1 MMRLKPQN
9 ERRYRNASP
18 HAWLCRPFLLAAVAV
33 LFLAGQGPSQS
44 PARQP
49 RRLPQAP
56 QQTSQQPQTLPATS
70 PSPIPELAVPLPE
83 VADRLNNLDR
93 LLRTISSQLSEDQ
106 GLKEI
111 AEESEV
117 TGRNLTE

>member
-1 MMRLKPQN
+1 MIRLKPQN
-9 ERRYRNASP
+9 ERRYRNTTP
-18 HAWLCRPFLLAAVAV
+18 HAWLCGPFLLAAGAMF
-33 LFLAGQGPSQS
+33 FLAGQAPSQN

-49 RRLPQAP
+49 GRSPQAP
-56 QQTSQQPQTLPATS
+56 PQTRQQPQAPLPAPS
-70 PSPIPELAVPLPE
+70 PSPIIPELAVPLPE

-111 AEESEV
+111 AE
-117 TGRNLTE
+117 